1 MHDQGPPATVEELQR
16 IADGLAEPQPPRAV
30 DPGLAERVEAIAR
43 RLDVVTSERRKLEE
57 EEKFLR
63 KRLGAILAPGSH
75 RAGDFSISVRRNLRF
90 DESTALEV
98 LTPEEIALCT
108 VQTLSASR
116 AREVLPEERYVLCRA
131 TSGDPIVRVS

>member
-1 MHDQGPPATVEELQR
+1 MHDQLPRPSVGELQD
-16 IADGLAEPQPPRAV
+16 IADGLADPDTALPV

-43 RLDVVTSERRKLEE
+43 RLDAVTSERRKLED

-75 RAGDFSISVRRNLRF
+75 RAGDFSISVRRNMRF

-108 VQTLSASR
+108 VSTLSASR
-116 AREVLPEERYVLCRA
+116 AREILPEERYVLCRA
-131 TSGDPIVRVS
+131 TTGDPIVRVS